1 MDIDRDIDIQIEF
14 DNLKHGAPLSC
25 SLHLNDQLGSVVL
38 SSANFH
44 SANLVRDEWFG
55 KPHPAGR
62 FRVTCTLPGN
72 FLNEGTYSINVVLL
86 SNVARMEI
94 FEKDAISFSVHGT
107 GAMRKEWGGEWI
119 GSRSPQTGMAH
130 HLPGVVR

>member
-1 MDIDRDIDIQIEF
+1 
-14 DNLKHGAPLSC
+14 
-25 SLHLNDQLGSVVL
+25 VVL

-72 FLNEGTYSINVVLL
+72 FLNEGTYSINVVVL
-86 SNVARMEI
+86 SNVARVEI
-94 FEKDAISFSVHGT
+94 FEKDAISFSVHDT

-119 GSRSPQTGMAH
+119 GS
-130 HLPGVVR
+130 VRPRLAWHTTYLE